1 MFYGNRAYVANVEVS
16 PDRSYPPQ
24 QEVLV
29 HNSSGMRFLLASRM
43 AGQFRLN
50 VVVDKICK
58 GNALLA
64 LAVSSLVD
72 RYSKTVTGLPSIL

>member
-1 MFYGNRAYVANVEVS
+1 MKLRRHEPCPIHKSLFC
-16 PDRSYPPQ
+16 
-24 QEVLV
+24 
-29 HNSSGMRFLLASRM
+29 NSSGMRFLLSTQM
-43 AGQFRLN
+43 AGQFGIN
-50 VVVDKICK
+50 VVVDKICE

>member
-1 MFYGNRAYVANVEVS
+1 
-16 PDRSYPPQ
+16 
-24 QEVLV
+24 
-29 HNSSGMRFLLASRM
+29 M
-43 AGQFRLN
+43 AGQFGLN
-50 VVVDKICK
+50 VVVDKICE